1 MCSPPRIFSLLSA
14 VLLTTGL
21 HAAEQAT
28 SAEAMRLLKSNCF
41 SCHNGVKKK
50 GGLSMTSRE
59 GLLKGGENGPALNL
73 DAPEKSALL
82 EALAAGA
89 DPHMPPKKQ
98 LPPAQIDALKRWVK
112 EGAAWD
118 AASLVSLPSPARN
131 VALAPLPA
139 SYHPVLAIAVSP
151 DSKRLAAGC
160 GNELVLYDLTK
171 TIPAETSRAS
181 SHADPI
187 QSIAWTPDGTHLVT
201 GAFRRVVVW
210 NAESLASE
218 QTITEGLT
226 DRIAALRFLPGGKQF
241 VFADGRVAESGT
253 IRLAELET
261 GAVTASW
268 EAHGDTIFDL
278 AISSD
283 GKLLATA
290 GGDKLVKLWNLETH
304 QEVAKLEGHTAQVL
318 ALAFDPKNA
327 QLVTGGVDQQLK
339 VWDVKTREKII
350 TLGNQTA
357 AISALAWSPAGPTVI
372 AATDAGSLL
381 RYTDLKQ
388 HTGAQSSDSARER
401 KLESSGTTLL
411 CVAATVDGERVFAGA
426 QDGRLFAWG
435 KDGKVAGKIAVNEKP
450 ATPGPSFVRDVLP
463 VLAKAGCN
471 AGSCHAKP
479 EGQNGFKLTV
489 FSYDPKADFHKI
501 VEDARGRRIFPA
513 APEESLLLLK
523 ATETIP
529 HEGGER
535 FAKDSAAYKTL
546 LEWIRGGMSYQ
557 AEGEPELQKLTVTP
571 AEQVYKKGVSQQLR
585 VEATYSDGSTRD
597 VSALAGFASNDKEIA
612 KVSDDGLIAI
622 GQLSGQAVIV
632 ARFMGL
638 VGDARITV
646 PADRLLPEA
655 DYAALPVQNFIDELA
670 YAQFKRLGLFPS
682 ALCSDSEF
690 LRRAS
695 LDVIGA
701 LPSPEEAR
709 AFLTD
714 TDPQKRE
721 KLIDRLLTHPLYG
734 DFWANKWADLLR
746 PNPDR
751 AGIKSV
757 YVLNEWLRA
766 TFAANTPYDQFV
778 REIALMEGDTHQVGP
793 AVIYRDR
800 REPQDM
806 TTMFSQLFLGVRL
819 DCAKCHHHPN
829 EKWGQDD
836 FYKMAAFFGTM
847 KRKGDGIS
855 APISGGHE
863 VFYFEPG
870 RTVKHPVSGEVLK
883 PQAPDGPPLTV
894 GDDTDPRRALA
905 DWLTDAQNPF
915 FARAIANR
923 VWASFFGKG
932 IVDPV
937 DDFRISNPPS
947 NPALLD
953 ALGQEIIRAK
963 YDLKALMRT
972 IMRSHLYQL
981 SALPND
987 SNAADTRNFSRA
999 YRRRLSAETL
1009 TDALADITAVRDTFA
1024 GLPPGSRAM
1033 QAWTYK
1039 TDSLTMDAFGRPN
1052 SSTDCPCERDMKP
1065 SIVQSLH
1072 LMNSRLLQD
1081 KLASKAGRIERLV
1094 ASNLEPA
1101 QIVAEAYLACYSR
1114 LPEEEELKLATA
1126 AFTAEG
1132 ATRRSATE
1140 DVFWSLLNSAEFVFN
1155 H

>member
-1 MCSPPRIFSLLSA
+1 VFFTA
-14 VLLTTGL
+14 GL
-21 HAAEQAT
+21 PAHAAPDQAT
-28 SAEAMRLLKSNCF
+28 TSEAMHLLKSNCF

-50 GGLSMTSRE
+50 GGLVMTSRE
-59 GLLKGGENGPALNL
+59 ALLKGGENGAAVDLE
-73 DAPEKSALL
+73 APEKSALL

-98 LPPAQIDALKRWVK
+98 LPPAQIEALQRWVK

-118 AASLVSLPSPARN
+118 AASLVNLPSAPRT
-131 VALAPLPA
+131 VALAPLPE
-139 SYHPVLAIAVSP
+139 SYHPVLAVAISP
-151 DSKRLAAGC
+151 DSKRLAVGC
-160 GNELVLYDLTK
+160 GNELVVYDLT
-171 TIPAETSRAS
+171 TPAPTQLARAS
-181 SHADPI
+181 VHADPI
-187 QSIAWTPDGTHLVT
+187 QSIAWSPDNAHLVT

-210 NAESLASE
+210 NAESLAAE
-218 QTITEGLT
+218 RTLTEGLT
-226 DRIAALRFLPGGKQF
+226 DRVVALQFLPDGKQF
-241 VFADGRVAESGT
+241 VIADGRVAESGT
-253 IRLAELET
+253 IRIAELET

-268 EAHGDTIFDL
+268 QAHADTIFDL
-278 AISSD
+278 AVSSD

-290 GGDKLVKLWNLETH
+290 GGDKLVKLWKLETH
-304 QEVAKLEGHTAQVL
+304 REIAKLEGHTAQVL
-318 ALAFDPKNA
+318 ALAFDPTSA

-339 VWDVKTREKII
+339 VWDVKTREKIN
-350 TLGNQTA
+350 TLGTQTA
-357 AISALAWSPAGPTVI
+357 TITALSWSAAGPSVI

-381 RYTDLKQ
+381 RYTNLKN
-388 HTGAQSSDSARER
+388 HTGAQSSESATER
-401 KLESSGTTLL
+401 KLESAGTTLL
-411 CVAATVDGERVFAGA
+411 CLAATANGERVFAGT
-426 QDGRLFAWG
+426 QDGRLFVWG
-435 KDGKVAGKIAVNEKP
+435 KDAKIGAKIAVNEKP

-463 VLAKAGCN
+463 VLAKAGCT

-501 VEDARGRRIFPA
+501 VEDARGRRVFPA
-513 APEESLLLLK
+513 APEESLILLK

-535 FAKDSAAYKTL
+535 FAKDSPAYRTL
-546 LEWIRGGMSYQ
+546 LAWIRGGMLYQ
-557 AEGEPELQKLTVTP
+557 AEGEPELQRLTVTP
-571 AEQVYKKGVSQQLR
+571 AEQVYKKGATQPLH
-585 VEATYSDGSTRD
+585 VEAAYSDGSTRD
-597 VSALAGFASNDKEIA
+597 VTALAGFVSNDKEIA
-612 KVSDDGLIAI
+612 KVSEDGLVAI

-655 DYAALPVQNFIDELA
+655 EYAALPANNFIDELA

-682 ALCSDSEF
+682 PPCSDSEF

-701 LPSPEEAR
+701 LPSPEETR
-709 AFLTD
+709 AFLAD
-714 TDPQKRE
+714 TDPRKRE
-721 KLIDRLLTHPLYG
+721 QLIDRLLAHPFYG

-766 TFAANTPYDQFV
+766 SFAANQPYDQFV
-778 REIALMEGDTHQVGP
+778 REIVLTEGDTHKVGP

-806 TTMFSQLFLGVRL
+806 TTMFSQIFLGVRL
-819 DCAKCHHHPN
+819 DCARCHHHPN

-836 FYKMAAFFGTM
+836 FYKMAAFFGPL
-847 KRKGDGIS
+847 KHKGDGIS

-870 RTVKHPVSGEVLK
+870 RTVKHPVTGELLK

-915 FARAIANR
+915 FSRAIANR
-923 VWASFFGKG
+923 VWAAFFGRG

-953 ALGQEIIRAK
+953 ALGQEIIRDRF
-963 YDLKALMRT
+963 DLKALMRT
-972 IMRSHLYQL
+972 IMQSHLYQL

-987 SNAADTRNFSRA
+987 SNRADTRNFSRA

-1009 TDALADITAVRDTFA
+1009 TDALADITDVRDTFA

-1081 KLASKAGRIERLV
+1081 KLASKAGRLERLV
-1094 ASNLEPA
+1094 ASDLEPA

-1114 LPEEEELKLATA
+1114 LPVEEEVKLATA
-1126 AFTAEG
+1126 AFAAEG